1 MVFLKKNR
9 SKDYT
14 APVNFVS
21 AGLRKTAA
29 EEKQPQQKQEE
40 DSDDS
45 DGDGPSAHPPPRG
58 AAPKKLQMVKNE
70 CMLCNHCSIFCNG
83 ALSKQL
89 LLYFSFSRVISGGT
103 SPRDLQVAFSLVKD
117 LVAGRN
123 TLKALDRNFCRKWAT
138 NRAKAWARMHK
149 VGWSE
154 YISKHRF
161 ERSL

>member
-1 MVFLKKNR
+1 M
-9 SKDYT
+9 
-14 APVNFVS
+14 S

-29 EEKQPQQKQEE
+29 EEKQPQQKQE

-58 AAPKKLQMVKNE
+58 AAPKKLQMVNDAYV
-70 CMLCNHCSIFCNG
+70 CSITIIVYSATVLCQND
-83 ALSKQL
+83 
-89 LLYFSFSRVISGGT
+89 LYFSFSRVISGGT

-149 VGWSE
+149 VGCTYQNIGLRDLYE
-154 YISKHRF
+154 YSGVCT
-161 ERSL
+161 

>member
-14 APVNFVS
+14 TPVNFVS

-45 DGDGPSAHPPPRG
+45 DDNGPSAHPPPRG
-58 AAPKKLQMVKNE
+58 AAPKKLQMVKNA
-70 CMLCNHCSIFCNG
+70 CMLYNHYSIFCNS

-89 LLYFSFSRVISGGT
+89 VFFFL
-103 SPRDLQVAFSLVKD
+103 
-117 LVAGRN
+117 
-123 TLKALDRNFCRKWAT
+123 
-138 NRAKAWARMHK
+138 
-149 VGWSE
+149 
-154 YISKHRF
+154 
-161 ERSL
+161 